1 MKVSQSD
8 LLHLFS
14 APRLSDDAVTV
25 PDAVGEE
32 PGVVPAPEL
41 TVPAVAPTDGVAPQL
56 VPDVE
61 PETVDRAMT
70 PEARPVRVDVGFTA
84 LHREVAS
91 ALPALWA
98 KARNQK
104 LTRAEER
111 KKLRALLS
119 WLASKKGLKS
129 QEGASM
135 RYRHA
140 GELVD
145 GKVDLLIRDQN
156 GVALLAVEADWTL
169 QEASLAK
176 LKAAH
181 EKGIPVMWILGTPA
195 KTRPDAKEARKY
207 AMKQLGREGGNWL
220 VIFHLEH
227 GWL

>member
-14 APRLSDDAVTV
+14 APRPSNDAGAIPNVV
-25 PDAVGEE
+25 EEE
-32 PGVVPAPEL
+32 PGAVPPPERTTPAAAPSPEIASE
-41 TVPAVAPTDGVAPQL
+41 VMPT
-56 VPDVE
+56 
-61 PETVDRAMT
+61 TVDRAT
-70 PEARPVRVDVGFTA
+70 TTEVPSSRVDTTFTA
-84 LHREVAS
+84 LHREVAT

-104 LTRAEER
+104 LTRSEER

-129 QEGASM
+129 QESASM
-135 RYRHA
+135 RYRQA
-140 GELVD
+140 GEFVE
-145 GKVDLLIRDQN
+145 GKVDLMIRDTA

-181 EKGIPVMWILGTPA
+181 DKGIPVMWILGTPA
-195 KTRPDAKEARKY
+195 KAKQDAKEARKY
-207 AMKQLGREGGNWL
+207 AMKQLGREAGNWL